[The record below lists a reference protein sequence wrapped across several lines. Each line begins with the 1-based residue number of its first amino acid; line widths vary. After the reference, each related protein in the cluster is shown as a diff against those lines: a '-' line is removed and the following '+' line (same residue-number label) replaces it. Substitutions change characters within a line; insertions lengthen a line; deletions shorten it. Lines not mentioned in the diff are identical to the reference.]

1 VNAGHGLH
9 YGNVAAIAA
18 IEQIFELNIGHAI
31 VARAIF
37 DGLSSAVSD
46 MKRRMVEAR
55 DG

>member
-18 IEQIFELNIGHAI
+18 IEQIVELNIGHAI

-37 DGLSSAVSD
+37 DGLSFAISD
-46 MKRRMVEAR
+46 MKRRMTEAR
-55 DG
+55 DA